1 MKHIHKIAGGV
12 NVIPL
17 QLELKRNPQLWNQNK
32 QRTENPTSPH
42 YQVDDIW
49 ARYAGSYD
57 EGLQTHESIWLPAS
71 DLLPSVKQHARAI
84 MNLVGGDS
92 LGGVL
97 ITRIPAGCKVLPH
110 VDKGWHA
117 THYDKFIL
125 QVEAHPQ
132 QAFCY
137 EDGQFISSVGDL
149 YWFYNQQE
157 HWVINDSPVERISM
171 IVCVK
176 LEKPFGGA

>member
-1 MKHIHKIAGGV
+1 MKYLHKIASGI

-17 QLELKRNPQLWNQNK
+17 QLELKRNAQLWNTNT
-32 QRTENPTSPH
+32 QRTEHESSPH
-42 YQVDDIW
+42 HQVDDIW
-49 ARYAGSYD
+49 VRYAGSYE
-57 EGLQTHESIWLPAS
+57 EGQSSHMSEWMT
-71 DLLPSVKQHARAI
+71 DLLPSAKQHARAI
-84 MNLVGGDS
+84 MNLVNGDA

-97 ITRIPAGCKVLPH
+97 ITRIPPGAKVLPH
-110 VDKGWHA
+110 VDRGWHA
-117 THYDKFIL
+117 EYYDKFIL

-137 EDGQFISSVGDL
+137 EDGQFVSQPGDL

-157 HWVINDSPVERISM
+157 HWIINDSPIERISL

-176 LEKPFGGA
+176 LEKPFNGGA